1 MTEIISQIIYTKK
14 IKSNSIQIKTSF
26 ISSGTNTLNTK
37 LVVGDKVWA
46 ETAQTDTYHEGFT
59 IFSGNIINVDY

>member
-1 MTEIISQIIYTKK
+1 MTEIISQIIYTKE

-26 ISSGTNTLNTK
+26 ISSGTHTLNTK

-46 ETAQTDTYHEGFT
+46 ETAQTPTMKASPSSLET
-59 IFSGNIINVDY
+59 